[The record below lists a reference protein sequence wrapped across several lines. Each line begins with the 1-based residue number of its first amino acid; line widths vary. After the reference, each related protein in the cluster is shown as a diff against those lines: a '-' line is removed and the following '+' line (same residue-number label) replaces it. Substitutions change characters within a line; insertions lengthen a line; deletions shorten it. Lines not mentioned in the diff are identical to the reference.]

1 MYRNHAQGGNVAT
14 TFALMAIPILGIIGC
29 SVDAIMVVDAKAN
42 VQATLDSAV
51 LAGAAKLADGE
62 RVAIDAADDYYK
74 SNMTSLAASS
84 ASFRVEDGIVYGTAS
99 GNYKTGLL
107 SVFGISS
114 ISINADSG
122 ARDGGTTSSFKG
134 AEIAIVV
141 DVSGSMASSIPS
153 LRAATTKILDTVYGT
168 SNTKPDLWVSI
179 IPFSGR
185 VNVTNYGA
193 AWFNPG
199 QVPAVNQPP
208 TTGSPR
214 VTTASGTRCKENSY
228 LLTAPRLCGAR
239 RTGDAQWDN
248 TTHTTQKWNFF
259 RGDAVTCPI
268 PRAIGLEASRSIL
281 QSAADNLCA
290 GHGTSTQEGMAW
302 GFRALDPSWRGQWGS
317 ETLPLDYDKS
327 PGKIAIIM
335 TDGKN
340 HPGQAGDSLTEAQAD
355 AELLKTCTAM
365 KSKGITI
372 YAITY
377 NMGGALKA
385 LYAQC
390 TTKPE
395 YSLTAEDGAALE
407 AAFGSIGDMIIEG
420 GGTGSGSLRLIK

>member
-1 MYRNHAQGGNVAT
+1 MSKKHAQRGNVALN
-14 TFALMAIPILGIIGC
+14 FALIAIPLIAIIGG
-29 SVDAIMVVDAKAN
+29 SVDSVMAVDAKAN
-42 VQATLDSAV
+42 VQAALDSSV
-51 LAGAAKLADGE
+51 LAGATRLMDGDQ
-62 RVAIDAADDYYK
+62 VAIKAASDYYEANK
-74 SNMTSLAASS
+74 TSLAVST
-84 ASFRVEDGIVYGTAS
+84 ASFSVQNGIVYGTAS
-99 GNYKTGLL
+99 GSYKTGLL
-107 SVFGISS
+107 SAVGVRS
-114 ISINADSG
+114 IAIEAGSA
-122 ARDGGTTSSFKG
+122 ATDGGTESSFKG

-141 DVSGSMASSIPS
+141 DVSGSMTSSIPS
-153 LRAATTKILDTVYGT
+153 LRAATTKILDIVYGS
-168 SNTKPDLWVSI
+168 SNTKTDLWVSI

-193 AWFNPG
+193 SWFSAG
-199 QVPAVNQPP
+199 QIPSVNQPP
-208 TTGSPR
+208 TTGSPN
-214 VTTASGTRCKENSY
+214 VTTASSTKCKEASY
-228 LLTAPRLCGAR
+228 SLTAPRLCGAR

-259 RGDAVTCPI
+259 TGDAVTCPV

-302 GFRALDPSWRGQWGS
+302 GFRALDPSWRGQWGNN
-317 ETLPLDYDKS
+317 TLPLDYDKS

-355 AELLKTCTAM
+355 AELMKTCNAM

-377 NMGGALKA
+377 NMGGALQA

-407 AAFGSIGDMIIEG
+407 AAFGSIGDLILEG
-420 GGTGSGSLRLIK
+420 GGTGSGSVRLIK

>member
-1 MYRNHAQGGNVAT
+1 MKRKHTQGGSVAT
-14 TFALMAIPILGIIGC
+14 NFALMAIPIIGIIGC
-29 SVDAIMVVDAKAN
+29 SVDSIMAADAKAN
-42 VQATLDSAV
+42 IQAALDSSV
-51 LAGAAKLADGE
+51 LAGATRLIDGDQ
-62 RVAIDAADDYYK
+62 VTIKAASDHYK
-74 SNMTSLAASS
+74 ANTTGLAAST
-84 ASFRVEDGIVYGTAS
+84 ASFRVQNGIVYGTATGS
-99 GNYKTGLL
+99 YKTGLL
-107 SVFGISS
+107 SAVGVKS
-114 ISINADSG
+114 IAIDADSAATNG
-122 ARDGGTTSSFKG
+122 VTESSFKG

-141 DVSGSMASSIPS
+141 DVSGSMTSSIPS
-153 LRAATTKILDTVYGT
+153 LRAATTKILDTVYGS
-168 SNTKPDLWVSI
+168 SNTKTDLWVSI

-193 AWFNPG
+193 AWFNAG
-199 QVPAVNQPP
+199 QIPAVNQPP
-208 TTGSPR
+208 TTGSPT
-214 VTTASGTRCKENSY
+214 VTTASSTKCKETNYS
-228 LLTAPRLCGAR
+228 LTLPRLCGAR
-239 RTGDAQWDN
+239 RTGDAQWDH
-248 TTHTTQKWNFF
+248 TPHTTQKWNFF
-259 RGDAVTCPI
+259 TGDAVTCPI

-302 GFRALDPSWRGQWGS
+302 GFRALDPSWRGQWGNN
-317 ETLPLDYDKS
+317 TLPLDYDKS

-340 HPGQAGDSLTEAQAD
+340 HPGQASDSLTEAQAD
-355 AELLKTCTAM
+355 AELMKTCNAM

-377 NMGGALKA
+377 NMGGALQA

-407 AAFGSIGDMIIEG
+407 AAFGSIGDLILEG
-420 GGTGSGSLRLIK
+420 GGTGSGSVRLIK